1 MVERA
6 FRKRNTPDN
15 LKLLKELE
23 KKFDEIRTTA
33 QENWSENLCR
43 KINEAKSMKERQ
55 QQGKISN

>member
-1 MVERA
+1 
-6 FRKRNTPDN
+6 
-15 LKLLKELE
+15 LKELE
-23 KKFDEIRTTA
+23 KKIDEIRTTA